1 MQRQLG
7 VGLGA
12 VLGLVVVSGAE
23 AAPRD
28 GRPVLEGQRH
38 GATARTYA
46 APAVRAGSPA
56 VHPSYAA
63 DQIYGRAARGFAY
76 GAGGARAY
84 GIGPAYG
91 ARGVAPEWS
100 AAPGSGYGA
109 GGYARPGWAWG
120 AGYGSAP
127 NYAYGARPDC
137 CTGAGPGMAPEQGQ
151 ATPMRSAQVGAMGAK
166 ALPISQH
173 RRWATRPCP
182 IRRGQPTATSLRP
195 CMAAPMQLTRCLA
208 TTQCSTPGSDG
219 SPLTKSA
226 PAQIGRSAARLTLA
240 EIPSPRLAMAEPR
253 RGAHR
258 ASEPIGGR
266 AGTRLGLCQSRKL
279 LQDRGT
285 VALHQA
291 QGLFKQA
298 Q

>member
-7 VGLGA
+7 VALGA

-56 VHPSYAA
+56 VHPSYVAG
-63 DQIYGRAARGFAY
+63 QIYGRAVRGFGY

-91 ARGVAPEWS
+91 ARAVAPGWS

-109 GGYARPGWAWG
+109 GGYAQPGWAWG

-127 NYAYGARPDC
+127 NYAYGARPYC
-137 CTGAGPGMAPEQGQ
+137 CTGAGPGYGSGAGPSNTYAVGPSWGYGGQ
-151 ATPMRSAQVGAMGAK
+151 SSPY
-166 ALPISQH
+166 L
-173 RRWATRPCP
+173 
-182 IRRGQPTATSLRP
+182 
-195 CMAAPMQLTRCLA
+195 AAPAVGYAAVPYPTGPA
-208 TTQCSTPGSDG
+208 YGYIT
-219 SPLTKSA
+219 A
-226 PAQIGRSAARLTLA
+226 PAYGRPYAADPVFGYYPVLD
-240 EIPSPRLAMAEPR
+240 PW
-253 RGAHR
+253 
-258 ASEPIGGR
+258 
-266 AGTRLGLCQSRKL
+266 
-279 LQDRGT
+279 
-285 VALHQA
+285 
-291 QGLFKQA
+291 
-298 Q
+298 